1 MKEENQ
7 AEQAE
12 KCARLRD
19 QELEA
24 AEATLRRIKGL
35 TDVERAQG
43 KLYIR
48 EGRYQMSQYNA
59 YDIFT
64 EKLRGAVEARRSCV
78 KLTAVERLALNGA
91 VTMTRYS
98 DGWHFERLVRL
109 FVKGM
114 IDLEKEAREGK
125 A

>member
-1 MKEENQ
+1 MAKERK

-12 KCARLRD
+12 KRARLRD

-35 TDVERAQG
+35 TDAERTRG

-48 EGRYQMSQYNA
+48 EGRYQTSQYNA

-64 EKLRGAVEARRSCV
+64 EQLRGAVEARRSCV

-109 FVKGM
+109 FAKGM
-114 IDLEKEAREGK
+114 IDLEKAAREGK